1 MYPFLLTALAPI
13 LWGST
18 YAAVGLYLTDLS
30 PLWVAVF
37 RALGAGVF
45 LMLLLRR
52 MPRMAMSK
60 VVILGFFNI
69 GVFFI
74 LLMVAAYRLPGSVA
88 GTLGATLPL
97 LLIVIQWLAQGK
109 RPAVK
114 ATLSAVVGLFGVLLL
129 LNPSANLDPIG
140 VACALGATFVIAI
153 ATLLTQHWQVKDIL
167 GVATWQ
173 LLTAGTLLIP
183 VAWLWEGAPTMVTL
197 EQLPGL
203 FWLIILNTALGYIIA
218 VNGIKQIGPN
228 AFGMLSLLNPMMAV
242 ALGMFL
248 MGETLGFWQWFGVI
262 LIIGSLIASNVR
274 WRGTVPANV
283 TLERQCDKAA

>member
-1 MYPFLLTALAPI
+1 
-13 LWGST
+13 
-18 YAAVGLYLTDLS
+18 
-30 PLWVAVF
+30 
-37 RALGAGVF
+37 
-45 LMLLLRR
+45 
-52 MPRMAMSK
+52 
-60 VVILGFFNI
+60 
-69 GVFFI
+69 
-74 LLMVAAYRLPGSVA
+74 
-88 GTLGATLPL
+88 L

-274 WRGTVPANV
+274 WRGTIPANV

>member
-1 MYPFLLTALAPI
+1 
-13 LWGST
+13 
-18 YAAVGLYLTDLS
+18 
-30 PLWVAVF
+30 
-37 RALGAGVF
+37 
-45 LMLLLRR
+45 MLLLRR
-52 MPRMAMSK
+52 LPRMAMSK

-218 VNGIKQIGPN
+218 VNGIKQI
-228 AFGMLSLLNPMMAV
+228 PMQGTSMVYSFNDAD
-242 ALGMFL
+242 AKERHTSQYF
-248 MGETLGFWQWFGVI
+248 E
-262 LIIGSLIASNVR
+262 IIGNRGLYEDGWLARTTVSLPWQGGKKIHSVEKDDGWQLYN
-274 WRGTVPANV
+274 TKEDLDQLNESINNCKKIFN
-283 TLERQCDKAA
+283 LK